1 MIHTYG
7 SKLDKKK
14 VRKATKMEEKKI
26 DCSLEACEEQ
36 HQCECCG
43 KRSKSL
49 ICNECNEYFYEL
61 EMIVEIE
68 KTLSEGSMDNVD
80 PSEPY

>member
-1 MIHTYG
+1 MIHTYV
-7 SKLDKKK
+7 SKL
-14 VRKATKMEEKKI
+14 EEKKVAS
-26 DCSLEACEEQ
+26 SLEGREEK

-68 KTLSEGSMDNVD
+68 KTLSEESMDNVD